1 MHKITLNHSHGRRI
15 DCKKEPFRGTCGR
28 KGHGKGG
35 GGNKRNRPNGTV
47 GTELREETCNHR
59 NNEKSASK
67 PSLSL
72 LDQATIMYEI

>member
-1 MHKITLNHSHGRRI
+1 VELAEGRGMA
-15 DCKKEPFRGTCGR
+15 KE
-28 KGHGKGG
+28 

-47 GTELREETCNHR
+47 GTEMREETCNHR